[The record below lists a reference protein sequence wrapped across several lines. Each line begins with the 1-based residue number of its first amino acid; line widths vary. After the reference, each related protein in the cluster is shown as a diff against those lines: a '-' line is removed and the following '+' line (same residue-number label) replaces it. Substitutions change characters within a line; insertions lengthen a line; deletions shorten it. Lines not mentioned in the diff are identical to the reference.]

1 MANNALIRSILEKC
15 PLESDGSN
23 FLDWELKLQLII
35 RSEDLVDVL
44 EQDAPVLGTDPSD
57 EEKAAS
63 EKYRKDEL
71 SVQGLMLASM
81 ATELTR
87 KFINNTPKEI
97 IERLSKMFLE
107 NARKDRS
114 KITLAFTRCNM
125 AEGSSVNQ
133 HMLKMLGYLEKL
145 EKLNAPMHADS
156 AEDIIL
162 GSLPPSYRDV
172 VMHLHLREKTM
183 TLDEIH
189 QTLKQAEAD
198 MNRHK
203 GEKNVLAISQNS
215 KKIHKGKG
223 KKKIPKTNKGK
234 GGAQESTSKGKK
246 KNSPTPQT

>member
-1 MANNALIRSILEKC
+1 MLIRSILEKC
-15 PLESDGSN
+15 PLEGDGSN

-35 RSEDLVDVL
+35 RSEDLADVL
-44 EQDAPVLGTDPSD
+44 VEDAPVLGKDATDED
-57 EEKAAS
+57 KAKA

-87 KFINNTPKEI
+87 KFINNTPKEM
-97 IERLSKMFLE
+97 IERLSNMFLE
-107 NARKDRS
+107 NARRQRS

-125 AEGSSVNQ
+125 TEGSSVNQ

-145 EKLNAPMHADS
+145 EKLKAPMHADT

-162 GSLPPSYRDV
+162 GSLPASYKDV
-172 VMHLHLREKTM
+172 VMHLHLREKAM

-203 GEKNVLAISQNS
+203 EEKNVLATSQNS
-215 KKIHKGKG
+215 KKEQR
-223 KKKIPKTNKGK
+223 
-234 GGAQESTSKGKK
+234 ARRYSSE
-246 KNSPTPQT
+246 